1 MCTSLRQTQDKT
13 THMSVSCYK
22 HYSDTCI
29 TLHCTIQQT
38 TRVAASEGTYPT
50 VLVAAMVRKTRYL
63 HRPCGRGMKST
74 YLQCSSAEVREAP
87 TSTVL
92 VAEVREAPTSTVLVA
107 EVREAPT
114 STVLVAEV
122 REAPD
127 VAQPDAVSHTR
138 EDEVRLAGP
147 LVARWRVIIAVVSF
161 RVLDVT
167 TQRYSF
173 R

>member
-107 EVREAPT
+107 EVREAP
-114 STVLVAEV
+114 
-122 REAPD
+122 D

-147 LVARWRVIIAVVSF
+147 LVARRRVIVAVVSF

-167 TQRYSF
+167 TQRHSF

>member
-92 VAEVREAPTSTVLVA
+92 VAEVREAPDVESTYLH
-107 EVREAPT
+107 RSCSRGT
-114 STVLVAEV
+114 RSTYLHRSCSRDTGSA
-122 REAPD
+122 RRCPARCCIP
-127 VAQPDAVSHTR
+127 HTR
-138 EDEVRLAGP
+138 R
-147 LVARWRVIIAVVSF
+147 
-161 RVLDVT
+161 
-167 TQRYSF
+167 
-173 R
+173 